1 MNDYSK
7 DKDISYL
14 NSTIMLKD
22 VSDQSPEQ
30 TFKNAILKIN
40 DLIKTKYSL
49 VKKEENKINNQ
60 VVKNFIDIK
69 RSAGQLNNNIK
80 QQTLQIKNSI
90 ESQKTELKKLYDEEI
105 IFDQNKRN
113 ELHVSIISSQKTL
126 LEDYKEKNY
135 QLTLNLKNSEKRVL
149 ENDRSFKSNNAKLK
163 NTLSRYIV
171 NYKNLQEKLNLV
183 NESKKDFNEI
193 FLDKS
198 KRDEMISQ
206 IKFYQDENT
215 RLSNE
220 KSLDTSKKDEMIS
233 KIKFYQDENT
243 RLSSEIINFKKK
255 YETIKNNFDDV
266 ENEKNNI
273 FKKIKELNNSLINS
287 NIIGT
292 PFVKETVAEDSINS
306 KILNDITDTNFKK
319 EKEKNEQNIDLDDQ
333 ISNIF
338 K

>member
-14 NSTIMLKD
+14 NSTIMLRD

-243 RLSSEIINFKKK
+243 RLSSELINIKKNYK
-255 YETIKNNFDDV
+255 TIKNNFTDV

-273 FKKIKELNNSLINS
+273 FTKIKELNNSLIKN

-292 PFVKETVAEDSINS
+292 PFVKETVVENSINS
-306 KILNDITDTNFKK
+306 KILNDITVTNLKK
-319 EKEKNEQNIDLDDQ
+319 EKKKTEQNNNLDDQ

>member
-7 DKDISYL
+7 DTDISDL
-14 NSTIMLKD
+14 NSPLISKD
-22 VSDQSPEQ
+22 FSDQSREQ
-30 TFKNAILKIN
+30 TFKNTILKIN

-90 ESQKTELKKLYDEEI
+90 ESHKTELKKLYDEKI
-105 IFDQNKRN
+105 LFDQNKRN

-126 LEDYKEKNY
+126 IEDYKEKNY
-135 QLTLNLKNSEKRVL
+135 QLTLNLKNSEKRIL
-149 ENDRSFKSNNAKLK
+149 EIDRSFKSNNAELK
-163 NTLSRYIV
+163 NTLSRYIA
-171 NYKNLQEKLNLV
+171 NYKKLQEKLNLV

-193 FLDKS
+193 FLDK
-198 KRDEMISQ
+198 
-206 IKFYQDENT
+206 
-215 RLSNE
+215 
-220 KSLDTSKKDEMIS
+220 SKKDEMIS

-255 YETIKNNFDDV
+255 YETIKNNFTDV

-273 FKKIKELNNSLINS
+273 FKKVKELNNSLIKN

-292 PFVKETVAEDSINS
+292 PFVKEIVAEDSINS
-306 KILNDITDTNFKK
+306 KILNDITDTNLKK
-319 EKEKNEQNIDLDDQ
+319 EKKKTEQNNDLDDQ

>member
-1 MNDYSK
+1 MNDYNK
-7 DKDISYL
+7 DTHISYL
-14 NSTIMLKD
+14 NSPLTLRD

-126 LEDYKEKNY
+126 IEDYKEKNY

-149 ENDRSFKSNNAKLK
+149 EIDRSFKTNNAELK
-163 NTLSRYIV
+163 NTLSRYIA
-171 NYKNLQEKLNLV
+171 NYKKLQEKLNLV

-198 KRDEMISQ
+198 KRDEMISK

-255 YETIKNNFDDV
+255 YETIKNNFTDV
-266 ENEKNNI
+266 ENKKNNI
-273 FKKIKELNNSLINS
+273 FKKVKELNNSLIKN

-292 PFVKETVAEDSINS
+292 PFVKETVVEDSINS
-306 KILNDITDTNFKK
+306 KILNDITDTNLKK
-319 EKEKNEQNIDLDDQ
+319 EKKKTEQNNNLDDQ

>member
-1 MNDYSK
+1 MNDYNK
-7 DKDISYL
+7 DTHISYL
-14 NSTIMLKD
+14 NSPLTLRD

-60 VVKNFIDIK
+60 LVKNFIDIK

-126 LEDYKEKNY
+126 IEDYKEKNY

-149 ENDRSFKSNNAKLK
+149 EIDRSFKSNNAELK
-163 NTLSRYIV
+163 NTLSRYIA
-171 NYKNLQEKLNLV
+171 NYKKLQEKLNLV

-198 KRDEMISQ
+198 KRDEMISK

-255 YETIKNNFDDV
+255 YETIKNNFTDV
-266 ENEKNNI
+266 ENKKNNI
-273 FKKIKELNNSLINS
+273 FKKVKELNNSLIKN

-292 PFVKETVAEDSINS
+292 PFVKETVVEDSINS
-306 KILNDITDTNFKK
+306 KILNDITDTNLKK
-319 EKEKNEQNIDLDDQ
+319 EKKKTEQNNNLDDQ

>member
-14 NSTIMLKD
+14 NSTIMLRD

-126 LEDYKEKNY
+126 IEDYKEKNY

-198 KRDEMISQ
+198 KRDEMISK

-243 RLSSEIINFKKK
+243 RLSSELINIKKNYK
-255 YETIKNNFDDV
+255 TIKNNFTDV

-273 FKKIKELNNSLINS
+273 FTKIKELNNSLIKN

-292 PFVKETVAEDSINS
+292 PFVKETVVENSINS
-306 KILNDITDTNFKK
+306 KILNDITVTNLKK
-319 EKEKNEQNIDLDDQ
+319 EKKKTEQNNNLDDQ

>member
-1 MNDYSK
+1 MNDYNK
-7 DKDISYL
+7 DTHISYL
-14 NSTIMLKD
+14 NSPLTLRD
-22 VSDQSPEQ
+22 VSDQSSEQ

-60 VVKNFIDIK
+60 LVKNFIDIK

-126 LEDYKEKNY
+126 IEDYKEKNY

-149 ENDRSFKSNNAKLK
+149 EIDRSFKSNNAELK
-163 NTLSRYIV
+163 NTLSRYIA
-171 NYKNLQEKLNLV
+171 NYKKLQEKLNLV

-198 KRDEMISQ
+198 KRDDMISK

-255 YETIKNNFDDV
+255 YETIKNNFTDV

-273 FKKIKELNNSLINS
+273 FKKVKKIKNSLIKN

-292 PFVKETVAEDSINS
+292 PFVKETVVEDSINS
-306 KILNDITDTNFKK
+306 KILNDITDTNLKK
-319 EKEKNEQNIDLDDQ
+319 EKKKTEQNNNLDDQ

>member
-1 MNDYSK
+1 MNDYNK
-7 DKDISYL
+7 DTHISDL
-14 NSTIMLKD
+14 NSPLTLRD

-49 VKKEENKINNQ
+49 VKKEENQINNK

-90 ESQKTELKKLYDEEI
+90 ESQKTELKKLYDEKI
-105 IFDQNKRN
+105 LFDQNKRN

-126 LEDYKEKNY
+126 IEDYKEKNY

-149 ENDRSFKSNNAKLK
+149 EIDRTFKTNNAELK
-163 NTLSRYIV
+163 NTLSRYIA
-171 NYKNLQEKLNLV
+171 NYKKLQEKLNLV

-198 KRDEMISQ
+198 KGEEMISK

-255 YETIKNNFDDV
+255 HETIKNNFNDV

-273 FKKIKELNNSLINS
+273 IKKIKELNNSLIKN

-306 KILNDITDTNFKK
+306 KILNDITDTNLKK
-319 EKEKNEQNIDLDDQ
+319 EKGKTKQNNDLDDQ

>member
-14 NSTIMLKD
+14 NSTMMLKD

-69 RSAGQLNNNIK
+69 RFAGQLNNNIK

-90 ESQKTELKKLYDEEI
+90 ESQKTELKQLYDEEI

-135 QLTLNLKNSEKRVL
+135 QWS
-149 ENDRSFKSNNAKLK
+149 
-163 NTLSRYIV
+163 
-171 NYKNLQEKLNLV
+171 
-183 NESKKDFNEI
+183 
-193 FLDKS
+193 LDK
-198 KRDEMISQ
+198 
-206 IKFYQDENT
+206 
-215 RLSNE
+215 
-220 KSLDTSKKDEMIS
+220 
-233 KIKFYQDENT
+233 
-243 RLSSEIINFKKK
+243 
-255 YETIKNNFDDV
+255 
-266 ENEKNNI
+266 
-273 FKKIKELNNSLINS
+273 
-287 NIIGT
+287 
-292 PFVKETVAEDSINS
+292 TVR
-306 KILNDITDTNFKK
+306 
-319 EKEKNEQNIDLDDQ
+319 
-333 ISNIF
+333 
-338 K
+338 

>member
-1 MNDYSK
+1 MNDYNK
-7 DKDISYL
+7 DTHISYL
-14 NSTIMLKD
+14 NSPLTLRD

-69 RSAGQLNNNIK
+69 RFAGQLNNNIK

-90 ESQKTELKKLYDEEI
+90 ESQKTELKQLYDEEI

-163 NTLSRYIV
+163 NTLSKYIV

-193 FLDKS
+193 FLNKS
-198 KRDEMISQ
+198 KIDEMISQ

-220 KSLDTSKKDEMIS
+220 KSLDTSKIDEMIS
-233 KIKFYQDENT
+233 QIKFYQDENT
-243 RLSSEIINFKKK
+243 RLSSELINIKKNYK
-255 YETIKNNFDDV
+255 TIKNNFTDV

-273 FKKIKELNNSLINS
+273 FTKIKELNNSLIKN

-292 PFVKETVAEDSINS
+292 PFVKETVVENSINS
-306 KILNDITDTNFKK
+306 KILNDITVTNLKK
-319 EKEKNEQNIDLDDQ
+319 EKKKTEQNNNLDDQ
-333 ISNIF
+333 INNIF

>member
-1 MNDYSK
+1 MNDYNK
-7 DKDISYL
+7 DTHISYL
-14 NSTIMLKD
+14 NSPLTLRD

-60 VVKNFIDIK
+60 LVKNFIDIK

-126 LEDYKEKNY
+126 IEDYKEKNY

-149 ENDRSFKSNNAKLK
+149 EIDRSFKSNNAELK
-163 NTLSRYIV
+163 NTLSRYIA
-171 NYKNLQEKLNLV
+171 NYKKLQEKLNLV

-198 KRDEMISQ
+198 KRDEMISK

-255 YETIKNNFDDV
+255 YETIKNNFTDV
-266 ENEKNNI
+266 ENKKNNI
-273 FKKIKELNNSLINS
+273 FKKVKEINNSLIKN

-292 PFVKETVAEDSINS
+292 PFVKETVVEDSINS
-306 KILNDITDTNFKK
+306 KILNDITDTNLKK
-319 EKEKNEQNIDLDDQ
+319 EKEKTEQNNNLDDQ

>member
-7 DKDISYL
+7 DKDIFYL
-14 NSTIMLKD
+14 NSTMMLKD

-69 RSAGQLNNNIK
+69 RFAGQLNNNIK

-90 ESQKTELKKLYDEEI
+90 ESQKTELKQLYDEEI

-163 NTLSRYIV
+163 NTLSKYIV

-193 FLDKS
+193 FLNKA
-198 KRDEMISQ
+198 KIDETISQ

-215 RLSNE
+215 RLSSELINI
-220 KSLDTSKKDEMIS
+220 KKNY
-233 KIKFYQDENT
+233 K
-243 RLSSEIINFKKK
+243 
-255 YETIKNNFDDV
+255 TIKNNFTDV

-273 FKKIKELNNSLINS
+273 FTKIKELNNSLIKN

-292 PFVKETVAEDSINS
+292 PFVKETVVENSINS
-306 KILNDITDTNFKK
+306 KILNDITVTNLKK
-319 EKEKNEQNIDLDDQ
+319 EKKKTEQNNNLDDQ
-333 ISNIF
+333 INNIF

>member
-1 MNDYSK
+1 MNDYNK
-7 DKDISYL
+7 DTHISYL
-14 NSTIMLKD
+14 NSPLTLRD

-60 VVKNFIDIK
+60 LVKNFIDIK

-126 LEDYKEKNY
+126 IEDYKEKNY

-149 ENDRSFKSNNAKLK
+149 EIDRSFKSNNAELK
-163 NTLSRYIV
+163 NTLSRYIA
-171 NYKNLQEKLNLV
+171 NYKKLQEKLNLV

-198 KRDEMISQ
+198 KRDEMISK

-255 YETIKNNFDDV
+255 YETIKNNFTDV

-273 FKKIKELNNSLINS
+273 FKKVKELNNSLIKN

-292 PFVKETVAEDSINS
+292 PFVKETVVEDSINS
-306 KILNDITDTNFKK
+306 KILNDITDTNLKK
-319 EKEKNEQNIDLDDQ
+319 EKEKTEQNNNLDDQ

>member
-1 MNDYSK
+1 MNDYNK
-7 DKDISYL
+7 DTDISDL
-14 NSTIMLKD
+14 NLTLISKD

-126 LEDYKEKNY
+126 IEDYKEKNY

-149 ENDRSFKSNNAKLK
+149 EIDRSFKVNNAELK

-171 NYKNLQEKLNLV
+171 NYKKIQEKLNLV
-183 NESKKDFNEI
+183 NESKNLKLEEEAN
-193 FLDKS
+193 KV
-198 KRDEMISQ
+198 
-206 IKFYQDENT
+206 KFYQDEN
-215 RLSNE
+215 
-220 KSLDTSKKDEMIS
+220 I
-233 KIKFYQDENT
+233 
-243 RLSSEIINFKKK
+243 RLSSELLSTQKKNEITK
-255 YETIKNNFDDV
+255 
-266 ENEKNNI
+266 ENLNNI
-273 FKKIKELNNSLINS
+273 EI
-287 NIIGT
+287 
-292 PFVKETVAEDSINS
+292 
-306 KILNDITDTNFKK
+306 
-319 EKEKNEQNIDLDDQ
+319 EKEK
-333 ISNIF
+333 ISNKIKDLNKSIEEKTNIISSPLIKGTSDDAKKNVDKLNDKEHKSLDEAISRIF
-338 K
+338 VKI

>member
-1 MNDYSK
+1 MNDYNK
-7 DKDISYL
+7 DTHISYL
-14 NSTIMLKD
+14 NSPLTLRD

-60 VVKNFIDIK
+60 LVKNFIDLK
-69 RSAGQLNNNIK
+69 KSAGQLNNNIK

-126 LEDYKEKNY
+126 IEDYKEKNY

-149 ENDRSFKSNNAKLK
+149 EIDRSFKSNNAELK
-163 NTLSRYIV
+163 NTLSRYIA
-171 NYKNLQEKLNLV
+171 NYKKLQEKLNLV

-198 KRDEMISQ
+198 KR
-206 IKFYQDENT
+206 
-215 RLSNE
+215 
-220 KSLDTSKKDEMIS
+220 DEMIS

-255 YETIKNNFDDV
+255 YETIKNNFTDV
-266 ENEKNNI
+266 ENKKNNI
-273 FKKIKELNNSLINS
+273 FKKVKELNNSLIKN

-292 PFVKETVAEDSINS
+292 PFVKETVVEDSINS
-306 KILNDITDTNFKK
+306 KILNDITDTNLKK
-319 EKEKNEQNIDLDDQ
+319 EKEKTEQNNNLDDQ

>member
-7 DKDISYL
+7 ETDNSDL
-14 NSTIMLKD
+14 NSTLSSKD
-22 VSDQSPEQ
+22 VTDQSPEQ

-40 DLIKTKYSL
+40 NLIKTKYSL
-49 VKKEENKINNQ
+49 VKKEENQIKNK

-69 RSAGQLNNNIK
+69 RSADQLNNNIK
-80 QQTLQIKNSI
+80 QQTLEIKNSI
-90 ESQKTELKKLYDEEI
+90 ESQKNELKKLYDEKI
-105 IFDQNKRN
+105 LFDQNKRN

-126 LEDYKEKNY
+126 IEDYKEKNF
-135 QLTLNLKNSEKRVL
+135 QLTLNLKNSEKRIL
-149 ENDRSFKSNNAKLK
+149 EIDRSFKSNNAELK

-171 NYKNLQEKLNLV
+171 NYKKLQEKLNLV
-183 NESKKDFNEI
+183 KESKKDFNEI

-198 KRDEMISQ
+198 KKDEMISK

-220 KSLDTSKKDEMIS
+220 KSLDTTKKDEMIS
-233 KIKFYQDENT
+233 KIEFYQDENT

-255 YETIKNNFDDV
+255 YETIKNNFTDV

-273 FKKIKELNNSLINS
+273 FKKVKELNNFLIKN

-292 PFVKETVAEDSINS
+292 PFVKQTVAEDSINS
-306 KILNDITDTNFKK
+306 KILNDITDTNLKK
-319 EKEKNEQNIDLDDQ
+319 EKKKTEQNNDLDDQ